1 MITWDIIVVISYELS
16 LSFVLAKTENYNTK
30 CDSFMWIT
38 WIMTFTRS
46 TDVIK
51 IYKNG
56 MSLLCLRVFRINA
69 WITLQSL
76 MWGGSY
82 FLRDYLRFMST
93 ITKYHTYSYI
103 QIPVQMCVNW
113 KIYFPIFNQTN
124 NSNVFKCL
132 IVTKWNTSTQAVHK
146 ICVTAGLP
154 CPKNAED
161 GSQGCIVRTLFVGA
175 AQTLGR
181 ARHHFHDE
189 SKMYPYPSLE

>member
-1 MITWDIIVVISYELS
+1 MSTGIPNKRLNHTAEPNVRWALFFEVLFEVHVYDHKISYI
-16 LSFVLAKTENYNTK
+16 FIHTKT
-30 CDSFMWIT
+30 S
-38 WIMTFTRS
+38 S
-46 TDVIK
+46 DV
-51 IYKNG
+51 
-56 MSLLCLRVFRINA
+56 CPFRITRMHRFA
-69 WITLQSL
+69 DGWS
-76 MWGGSY
+76 
-82 FLRDYLRFMST
+82 FCPRLRND
-93 ITKYHTYSYI
+93 H
-103 QIPVQMCVNW
+103 W

-132 IVTKWNTSTQAVHK
+132 TVTKWNTSTQAVHK

>member
-1 MITWDIIVVISYELS
+1 MSTGIPNKRLNHTAEPNVRWVLFFEGLFEVHVYDHKISYI
-16 LSFVLAKTENYNTK
+16 FIHTNT
-30 CDSFMWIT
+30 S
-38 WIMTFTRS
+38 S
-46 TDVIK
+46 DV
-51 IYKNG
+51 
-56 MSLLCLRVFRINA
+56 C
-69 WITLQSL
+69 
-76 MWGGSY
+76 
-82 FLRDYLRFMST
+82 
-93 ITKYHTYSYI
+93 H
-103 QIPVQMCVNW
+103 W